1 MSNDIKDI
9 ETINAFENESETIN
23 IDEFVIENR
32 LDRVSIYGSI
42 DITKDKIGL
51 EKIRAIKKQI
61 DKIADKLENEDLPDE
76 IEILAAKTVE
86 NPFE

>member
-9 ETINAFENESETIN
+9 EVLNAFENESEVV
-23 IDEFVIENR
+23 VIEDLTFENR
-32 LDRVSIYGSI
+32 TDRVSISGGI
-42 DITKDKIGL
+42 DITRDKIGL

-61 DKIADKLENEDLPDE
+61 DQITNKLENENLPDE
-76 IEILAAKTVE
+76 IEVLAAKIVQ

>member
-1 MSNDIKDI
+1 MPNKIKDI
-9 ETINAFENESETIN
+9 ETIDAFENESETIN
-23 IDEFVIENR
+23 VDEFVIENR

-61 DKIADKLENEDLPDE
+61 DKIANKLENEDLPDE
-76 IEILAAKTVE
+76 IEILAVKIVQ

>member
-1 MSNDIKDI
+1 MPNKIKDI
-9 ETINAFENESETIN
+9 ETIDAFENESETVN
-23 IDEFVIENR
+23 IDELVIENR
-32 LDRVSIYGSI
+32 LDRVSLYGSI

-61 DKIADKLENEDLPDE
+61 DKIANKLENENLPDE
-76 IEILAAKTVE
+76 IEVLEVKMVE

>member
-1 MSNDIKDI
+1 MSTIKNIKPID
-9 ETINAFENESETIN
+9 AFENESETVN
-23 IDEFVIENR
+23 IDELVIENR

-51 EKIRAIKKQI
+51 EKIRAIKQQI
-61 DKIADKLENEDLPDE
+61 DRIANKLENENLPDE
-76 IEILAAKTVE
+76 IEILAAKTVA

>member
-1 MSNDIKDI
+1 MPNKIKDI
-9 ETINAFENESETIN
+9 EVIAAFENESEVV
-23 IDEFVIENR
+23 VIEDLTFENR
-32 LDRVSIYGSI
+32 TDRVSISGGI

-61 DKIADKLENEDLPDE
+61 DKIANKLENENLPDE
-76 IEILAAKTVE
+76 IEVLAAKIVQ